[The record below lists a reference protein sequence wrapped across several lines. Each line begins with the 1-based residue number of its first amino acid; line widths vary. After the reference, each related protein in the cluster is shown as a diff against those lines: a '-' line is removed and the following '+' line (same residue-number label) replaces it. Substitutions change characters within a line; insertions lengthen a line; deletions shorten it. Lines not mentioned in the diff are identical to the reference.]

1 MRTERSRS
9 VLAEES
15 IIFKNNIVMILTIII
30 AFAVF
35 FLGLL
40 IGFLTAGLMAEAR
53 RCDDAEAKWMESE
66 EDGNDNRE

>member
-1 MRTERSRS
+1 
-9 VLAEES
+9 
-15 IIFKNNIVMILTIII
+15 MILTIII

-53 RCDDAEAKWMESE
+53 RCDDAEEKWMESE